1 MKIPEISVIVPIYNE
16 ALNVEELNKRLTSV
30 LDATGQP
37 YELILVDDGS
47 QDDSW
52 SRMMALGG
60 SRVCV
65 KLSRN
70 FGHQIAVS
78 AGLDRARGKAIVIID
93 ADLQDPP
100 ELIVPML
107 QKHRE
112 GFHVVYARRRARI
125 GEGWFK
131 RTSAKAFYRILDR
144 LTQIKIPLDTGDFRL
159 IDRMVVD
166 QLRQMPEATK
176 FLRGQIAWLGLRQ
189 TAVWYDREPRANGS
203 TGYTFKKM
211 LDLAL
216 AGITGFSDQPL
227 RMVSRFGFGISV
239 VSGILIAYALYQHF
253 VSEATITGWTSLI
266 LSVAFFGGIQ
276 LLSLGILGEYIARIH
291 SNVLRRPLYVVQQEH
306 ATP

>member
-37 YELILVDDGS
+37 YELIMVDDGS

-52 SRMMALGG
+52 QHMMALGG

-166 QLRQMPEATK
+166 QLREMPEATK

-189 TAVWYDREPRANGS
+189 TAVWYDREPRTNGS

-227 RMVSRFGFGISV
+227 RMVSRLGFGISV

-291 SNVLRRPLYVVQQEH
+291 SNVLRRPLYVVQEEH

>member
-52 SRMMALGG
+52 PRMMALGG

-166 QLRQMPEATK
+166 QLLQMPEATK

-227 RMVSRFGFGISV
+227 RMVSRLGFGISV
-239 VSGILIAYALYQHF
+239 VSGILIAYTLYQHF

>member
-1 MKIPEISVIVPIYNE
+1 
-16 ALNVEELNKRLTSV
+16 
-30 LDATGQP
+30 
-37 YELILVDDGS
+37 
-47 QDDSW
+47 
-52 SRMMALGG
+52 MMALGG

-70 FGHQIAVS
+70 FGHQIAVT

-100 ELIVPML
+100 ELIDQML

-144 LTQIKIPLDTGDFRL
+144 LTQIRIPLDTGDFRL

-189 TAVWYDREPRANGS
+189 TAVWYDRDPRTNGS
-203 TGYTFKKM
+203 SGYTFKKM

-227 RMVSRFGFGISV
+227 RMVSRLGFGISV
-239 VSGILIAYALYQHF
+239 VSGILISYALYQHF

-291 SNVLRRPLYVVQQEH
+291 SNVLRRPLYVVQEEH

>member
-30 LDATGQP
+30 LDATCQP

-52 SRMMALGG
+52 SRIMALGG

-189 TAVWYDREPRANGS
+189 TAIWYDREPRTNGS

-227 RMVSRFGFGISV
+227 RMVSRLGFGISV

-291 SNVLRRPLYVVQQEH
+291 SNVLRRPLYVVQDEH

>member
-166 QLRQMPEATK
+166 QLLQMPEATK

-227 RMVSRFGFGISV
+227 RMVSRLGFGISV

>member
-52 SRMMALGG
+52 SRIMALGG

-227 RMVSRFGFGISV
+227 RMVSRLGFGISV

>member
-78 AGLDRARGKAIVIID
+78 AGLDRARGKTIVIID

-144 LTQIKIPLDTGDFRL
+144 LTHIKIPLDTGDFRL

-227 RMVSRFGFGISV
+227 RMVSRLGFGISV

>member
-144 LTQIKIPLDTGDFRL
+144 LTHIKIPLDTGDFRL

-227 RMVSRFGFGISV
+227 RMVSRLGFGISV

>member
-47 QDDSW
+47 HDDSW
-52 SRMMALGG
+52 QRMMALGG

-65 KLSRN
+65 RLSRN

-100 ELIVPML
+100 ELIDQML

-159 IDRMVVD
+159 IDRIVVD

-189 TAVWYDREPRANGS
+189 TAVWYDREPRTHGS

-227 RMVSRFGFGISV
+227 RMVSRLGFGISV

-291 SNVLRRPLYVVQQEH
+291 SNVLRRPLYVVQEEH

>member
-47 QDDSW
+47 HDDSW
-52 SRMMALGG
+52 QRMMAMGG

-70 FGHQIAVS
+70 FGHQIAVT

-100 ELIVPML
+100 ELIDQML

-144 LTQIKIPLDTGDFRL
+144 LTQIRIPLDTGDFRL

-189 TAVWYDREPRANGS
+189 TAVWYDRDPRTNGS
-203 TGYTFKKM
+203 SGYTFKKM

-227 RMVSRFGFGISV
+227 RMVSRLGFGISV

-291 SNVLRRPLYVVQQEH
+291 SNVLRRPLYVVQEEH

>member
-52 SRMMALGG
+52 SRIMALGG

-166 QLRQMPEATK
+166 QLLQMPEATK

-189 TAVWYDREPRANGS
+189 TAVWYDREPRTNGS

-227 RMVSRFGFGISV
+227 RMVSRLGFGISV

>member
-1 MKIPEISVIVPIYNE
+1 MKIPEISVIVPIYDE

-189 TAVWYDREPRANGS
+189 TAIWYDREPRTNGS

-227 RMVSRFGFGISV
+227 RMVSRLGFGISV

>member
-144 LTQIKIPLDTGDFRL
+144 LTHTKIPLDTGDFRL

-227 RMVSRFGFGISV
+227 RMVSRLGFGISV

>member
-227 RMVSRFGFGISV
+227 RMVSRLGFGISV

-276 LLSLGILGEYIARIH
+276 LLSLGIFGEYIARIH

>member
-37 YELILVDDGS
+37 YELIVVDDGS
-47 QDDSW
+47 QDESW
-52 SRMMALGG
+52 QHMMALGG

-189 TAVWYDREPRANGS
+189 TAVWYDREPRTNGS

-227 RMVSRFGFGISV
+227 RMVSRLGFGISV

-291 SNVLRRPLYVVQQEH
+291 SNVLRRPLYVVQEEH

>member
-52 SRMMALGG
+52 QRMMALGG

-70 FGHQIAVS
+70 FGHQIAVT

-112 GFHVVYARRRARI
+112 GFHVVYA
-125 GEGWFK
+125 
-131 RTSAKAFYRILDR
+131 TSAKAFYRILDR

-189 TAVWYDREPRANGS
+189 TAVWYDREPRTNGS

-227 RMVSRFGFGISV
+227 RMVSRLGFGISV

-291 SNVLRRPLYVVQQEH
+291 SNVLRRPLYVVQEEH

>member
-227 RMVSRFGFGISV
+227 RMVSRLGFGISV

-291 SNVLRRPLYVVQQEH
+291 SNVLLRPLYVVQQEH

>member
-52 SRMMALGG
+52 QHMMALGG

-100 ELIVPML
+100 ELIDQML

-144 LTQIKIPLDTGDFRL
+144 LTQIKIPLDTGDYRL
-159 IDRMVVD
+159 IDRIVVD

-189 TAVWYDREPRANGS
+189 TAVWYDREPRTNGS

-227 RMVSRFGFGISV
+227 RMVSRLGFGISV

-291 SNVLRRPLYVVQQEH
+291 SNVLRRPLYVVQEEH

>member
-100 ELIVPML
+100 ELIVPVL

-227 RMVSRFGFGISV
+227 RMVSRLGFGISV